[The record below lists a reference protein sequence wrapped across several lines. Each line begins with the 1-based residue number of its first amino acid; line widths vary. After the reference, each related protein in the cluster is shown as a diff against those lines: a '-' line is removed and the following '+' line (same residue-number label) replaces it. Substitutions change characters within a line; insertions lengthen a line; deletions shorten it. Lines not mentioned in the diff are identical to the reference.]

1 MESNGGHFMA
11 GRLSAGTT
19 ESRGLV
25 PHFLRVPYGEK
36 SMASTS
42 YRILFRHTPKNT
54 HGFIF
59 ADYFF
64 LISAAVSLWKNG
76 LSHGLVQGSSSIASN
91 KLNANITAL
100 GLS

>member
-1 MESNGGHFMA
+1 MA
-11 GRLSAGTT
+11 KNPWLQLRT
-19 ESRGLV
+19 EFFFAIHPKTPMDL
-25 PHFLRVPYGEK
+25 FLR
-36 SMASTS
+36 
-42 YRILFRHTPKNT
+42 I
-54 HGFIF
+54 
-59 ADYFF
+59 FF